1 MKDQVILTRPL
12 PAAALTALNREFT
25 LLPAWESGLEP
36 AEMLRAHPACR
47 GLISFL
53 SDPVGPELMAAGP
66 ELQVIANYAVGYNNI
81 DLAAA
86 QARGIY
92 VCHTPDILTAASADL
107 TLALL
112 LAVARRLVPADA
124 FTRAGRFQG
133 WEAEL
138 FLGRELQDA
147 LLGIVGLGRIGTAVA
162 RRAAAFGMQVAY
174 FSRTRKPELE
184 EKEGWRFMEFERL
197 LAVADVVS
205 LHLPYSREN
214 HHLLDRRAFDLM
226 KKDAIFLN
234 VARGGLMD
242 EAALADKL
250 EKRELFGAGL
260 DVYEHE
266 PKINE
271 RLLGLDNLVMVPHIG
286 SATDKTRL
294 AMARMNLESVK
305 AALAGK
311 KPPHLV
317 PDFGDGT

>member
-1 MKDQVILTRPL
+1 MILTRPL

-25 LLPAWESGLEP
+25 LLSAWESGLEP
-36 AEMLRAHPACR
+36 ADLLRANPTCR

-66 ELQVIANYAVGYNNI
+66 ELRVIANYAVGYNNI

-86 QARGIY
+86 RARGIY

-124 FTRAGRFQG
+124 FTRAGKFKG

-138 FLGRELQDA
+138 FLGRELQGA

-162 RRAAAFGMQVAY
+162 RRAAAFGMRVAY
-174 FSRTRKPELE
+174 YSRTHKPELE
-184 EKEGWRFMEFERL
+184 EKEGWRFMEFDRL
-197 LAVADVVS
+197 LAASDVIS

-214 HHLLDRRAFDLM
+214 HHLMNRRAFDLM

-242 EAALADKL
+242 EAALAEKL
-250 EKRELFGAGL
+250 KNKELFGAGL

-266 PKINE
+266 PLINE
-271 RLLGLDNLVMVPHIG
+271 SLLALENVVMVPHIG
-286 SATDKTRL
+286 SATDQTRL

-305 AALAGK
+305 AALAGE

-317 PDFGDGT
+317 PALGDGS